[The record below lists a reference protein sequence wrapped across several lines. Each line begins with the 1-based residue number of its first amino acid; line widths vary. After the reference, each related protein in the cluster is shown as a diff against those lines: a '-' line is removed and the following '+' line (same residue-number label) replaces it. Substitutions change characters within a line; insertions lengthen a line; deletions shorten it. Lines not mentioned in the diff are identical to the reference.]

1 MTHALPIFGRLELLQ
16 LQDIHELQ
24 VASFVYDCI
33 NDFAPTYFDNFFTLL
48 KTKHQIGTRQAMK
61 GNIFLE
67 RRNTDQY
74 GIRSIQFSG
83 VKIWNSIPVKIRSSA
98 SRVSF
103 RAEMKKYYISL
114 YT

>member
-1 MTHALPIFGRLELLQ
+1 MTHALPIFRRLELLQ

-24 VASFVYDCI
+24 VALFVYDCI
-33 NDFAPTYFDNFFTLL
+33 NGFAPTYFKTFFTLL
-48 KTKHQIGTRQAMK
+48 KIKHQTGTRQAMK

-74 GIRSIQFSG
+74 GIRSIQLSG
-83 VKIWNSIPVKIRSSA
+83 VKIRNSVPVRIRSSD
-98 SRVSF
+98 SRASF

>member
-1 MTHALPIFGRLELLQ
+1 MTHALPIFHRLELLQ

-33 NDFAPTYFDNFFTLL
+33 NGFAPTYFKNFFTLL

-61 GNIFLE
+61 GNIFWK
-67 RRNTDQY
+67 DV
-74 GIRSIQFSG
+74 IQINMVSG
-83 VKIWNSIPVKIRSSA
+83 LWCENSIPVKIRSSA
-98 SRVSF
+98 SRASF
-103 RAEMKKYYISL
+103 RAEMKKYHISL

>member
-1 MTHALPIFGRLELLQ
+1 MTHALPIFRRLELLQ

-33 NDFAPTYFDNFFTLL
+33 NGFAPTYFKFFFTLL
-48 KTKHQIGTRQAMK
+48 KTKHQTGTRQAMK
-61 GNIFLE
+61 GNIFVE

-98 SRVSF
+98 SRATF